1 MIVSQYDHPMSP
13 TDSETAVSAAEAA
26 AQVHRSWVGSDLGRR
41 WKSGADFATE
51 VDTAAE
57 NAILAVV
64 RSQRPDDAVIAEES
78 GRSGPRD
85 AERVWFVDPLC
96 GTLNY
101 AAGEGPYG
109 ASVALTQG
117 DDVLAAAVAEPHRLT
132 WTNGAEAFIRISG
145 HDEPAAPSASSRI
158 VEILMET
165 VDPDEQG
172 FSSARFWRSSAFQT
186 LSPRFVGTGIALA
199 WVATGLRA
207 GLVLP
212 GRRQTSVHFSSGI
225 GICRAAGCVLT
236 GLRGEPLHLCHDGLV
251 CAADAATH
259 ALLLAGVAEQLG

>member
-1 MIVSQYDHPMSP
+1 MSL
-13 TDSETAVSAAEAA
+13 TDVETATVAAEAA
-26 AQVHRSWVGSDLGRR
+26 ARVHRSWAGRQLGRH
-41 WKSGADFATE
+41 WKSGADFATD
-51 VDTAAE
+51 VDVAAE
-57 NAILAVV
+57 AAVLAVL
-64 RSQRPDDAVIAEES
+64 REQRPHDAVIAEES
-78 GRSGPRD
+78 GRSGPQD
-85 AERVWFVDPLC
+85 AERVWLVDPLC

-101 AAGEGPYG
+101 AAGQGPYG
-109 ASVALTQG
+109 ASVTLTRG

-132 WTNGAEAFIRISG
+132 WTDGTRAFTRVAG
-145 HDEPAAPSASSRI
+145 RDEPTAPSASSRI

-172 FSSARFWRSSAFQT
+172 FSSARFWRSPALRT

-207 GLVLP
+207 GFVLP
-212 GRRQTSVHFSSGI
+212 GWREASVHFSSGI

-236 GLRGEPLHLCHDGLV
+236 DLRGGPLHLGHDGLL